1 MNDIVCIV
9 ILIVIERGML
19 LLLIGFSVRYCS
31 QELGESSAL
40 FEITMRM
47 HRYLKNHFS
56 NSEIIHRGNHW
67 STIKELV
74 IYSIEQIIPG
84 IFKVNFEER

>member
-1 MNDIVCIV
+1 
-9 ILIVIERGML
+9 ML

-31 QELGESSAL
+31 QELEESSEL

-47 HRYLKNHFS
+47 HRYLKNNFS

-74 IYSIEQIIPG
+74 IPG